1 MTAKK
6 ILERI
11 RPLSARFVSFLIG
24 FHLLPQLL
32 QRNPEQA
39 QRPEYGEEFF
49 GPTAKK
55 YPGGRPGDFVL

>member
-24 FHLLPQLL
+24 FHLLPQLFAEGSGA
-32 QRNPEQA
+32 NA
-39 QRPEYGEEFF
+39 
-49 GPTAKK
+49 TAGIRGGIFWPDGKK
-55 YPGGRPGDFVL
+55 IPGRPPG